1 MDEIRTHVGRAIH
14 GDYEHFGL
22 RVFRDLLGHT
32 SYLGLIAFAISGRRL
47 SRDDEQLLDDLA
59 VTAHVTE
66 PRVWP
71 IKLTR
76 VVASLGRTMP
86 AFVSGVVALDSDIVG
101 GRVANE
107 ATRVLTDLA
116 KHVEQHGE
124 TDASIA
130 DFVVSRKRLVG
141 FGVPFR
147 ETDERLDALRAVL
160 ERRGRAPGKYWTL
173 AERFWRI
180 VKEKRGVEANIIGG
194 TAAVCLDLGFN
205 EQEASAMAVTL
216 LQPTFLSN
224 AVEGAAQK
232 SAVLRQLP
240 DEAMRYAGA
249 APRKSPRA
257 LAAEASG
264 KGTGSGV

>member
-1 MDEIRTHVGRAIH
+1 MDEIRTHVGRALD

-32 SYLGLIAFAISGRRL
+32 SYLGLVAFAISGTRL
-47 SRDDEQLLDDLA
+47 SREDEELLDDLA
-59 VTAHVTE
+59 VSAHVTE

-76 VVASLGRTMP
+76 VVGSMGRTMP
-86 AFVSGVVALDSDIVG
+86 AFVSGIVALDSDLVG

-107 ATRVLTDLA
+107 ATRVLTDLYN
-116 KHVEQHGE
+116 HVNEHGE

-130 DFVVSRKRLVG
+130 DFVTSRKRLVG

-147 ETDERLDALRAVL
+147 ETDERLDALRAVIA
-160 ERRGRAPGKYWTL
+160 RRGRTMGKYWAL
-173 AERFWRI
+173 AQRFWRV

-194 TAAVCLDLGFN
+194 TAAVCLDLGFTE
-205 EQEASAMAVTL
+205 EQASAMAVML
-216 LQPTFLSN
+216 LEPTFLSN
-224 AVEGAAQK
+224 AVEGAGQK
-232 SAVLRQLP
+232 SAVLQRLP
-240 DEAMRYAGA
+240 DEAIRYAGA

-257 LAAEASG
+257 LAAEA
-264 KGTGSGV
+264 TEARER